1 MYILSDCMLK
11 YLYCVPKRINVLK
24 TVPFFTIEQ
33 TINTYKYLFKPNPV
47 FGMDFFADDFEA
59 KDIVLLD
66 DVKTGSQG
74 IPLRFGYYA
83 FFLRLQGETTRTINQ
98 FNYHIKPQSLQL
110 VNPGTIYSFKDI
122 TEASRT
128 FVLLFDQAF
137 IEEENMAREIQD
149 TLLDFHR
156 EHQQEV
162 LLDTAQYAL
171 VVSIYEQLSSELKA
185 KKDDYKTVS
194 KILIN
199 QLLYILKREKL
210 KSGLKQNLTRS
221 EQISCEYLVL
231 IEENF
236 CQVKSV
242 KEYASI
248 LGITPKHLSE
258 TVQSTL
264 HHPALS
270 YIHVRII
277 KEIQYLLCFGDLS
290 IKQIAY
296 ALNFE
301 TLSQF
306 GRFFKRHQGMSPK
319 EYRLKNK
326 VTPFVKNSDIKD
338 L

>member
-1 MYILSDCMLK
+1 MLK
-11 YLYCVPKRINVLK
+11 K
-24 TVPFFTIEQ
+24 VPFFTIEQ
-33 TINTYKYLFKPNPV
+33 TINTYKYLFEPNPI

-83 FFLRLQGETTRTINQ
+83 FFLRLQGETNRTINQ

-137 IEEENMAREIQD
+137 IEESSLAEAVQ
-149 TLLDFHR
+149 TPLLDFHR

-162 LLDTAQYAL
+162 MLDAALYAQ

-185 KKDDYKTVS
+185 KKEDYKTVC

-199 QLLYILKREKL
+199 QLMYILKREKV
-210 KSGLKQNLTRS
+210 KSGIKQNLTRS
-221 EQISCEYLVL
+221 EQISCEFLVL

-236 CQVKSV
+236 CQKKSV
-242 KEYASI
+242 KEYASV

-264 HHPALS
+264 HHTALS

-296 ALNFE
+296 TLNFE

-306 GRFFKRHQGMSPK
+306 GRFFKRQVGVSPK
-319 EYRLKNK
+319 EYRLKNR
-326 VTPFVKNSDIKD
+326 VTPIVKNHRKGDV
-338 L
+338 